1 MRAHRTLEREMDR
14 PAINTRDQGARD
26 RRGRKRR
33 KGKKIY
39 TRTGPFIPLIS
50 RSVNEVCFPTMSS
63 RASVETVE
71 TQI

>member
-14 PAINTRDQGARD
+14 PAINTRD